1 MNLEV
6 DGTKKIIL
14 VENNQGLNLV
24 TQSKQVNLALS
35 GVTEKGPQGLK
46 GDQGDRGLVGPSGI
60 AYVATNISNQEV
72 ALDPAP
78 IYYLPYN
85 QKIVFQI
92 SQPGTGDN
100 FIVLGDDSR
109 LTDSRIPKGAAGGDL
124 TGTYPNPTLQSITN
138 QRTNLVI
145 YKTLIDTKGRITSS
159 VQATASDLGL
169 GNVDNTR
176 DLDKPIS
183 DLTQTELN
191 RKLYSSTAATTYTRL
206 DDSKLTPQAQ
216 STASVRAIEGTG
228 SKITVAAS
236 DHTHT
241 AINNDISLGGHRLTG
256 VITDAVSQPTDAANK
271 QYVDSFAAGIKP
283 HAAVK
288 ATTTGSETYTVTGT
302 AVSQITGTT
311 IDSYSPAIGERILIK
326 NAPANGSSGLG
337 SLTETQSKLNGAY
350 VITDNTTNLNVQR
363 ADDMGGP
370 PTSSTSWSQVVG
382 AYFFV
387 ENGGSQTNTSWSA
400 NVLNTGSEV
409 IGASL
414 IGFSKFSSTNIQAG
428 NGITKSG
435 STISVKPNATTGA
448 NNANTI
454 QVDGNGV
461 AVNLDSTKGLYS
473 TTSGAGIQ
481 LDTNSGLAFN
491 GTSGALKLSSTI
503 NGSGLNY
510 SSGQLSIA
518 ANQSSTITTLGNV
531 TLGNITTGSVNSGSS
546 AITGGSITGSSL
558 SLGSGNMTTT
568 GNVSGVWAGTAVDVA
583 HGGTGANNA
592 TDARGNLGVGNV
604 GKQGSLTFKTTQ
616 SFAIQGNVVTN
627 SSLPMPSFFAVKAF
641 PTNCV
646 TTLDQVIYKI
656 GDGTT
661 GAWVQFAIVN
671 AGSTA
676 FTTSTSPTGTPP
688 AANLTGTSSQSVT
701 TNNSI
706 GDTYNEIALNVI
718 QINGSPKNLSVTLV
732 FKHIYSPS

>member
-1 MNLEV
+1 MLLVVESKTANTQVALTIS
-6 DGTKKIIL
+6 GT
-14 VENNQGLNLV
+14 
-24 TQSKQVNLALS
+24 
-35 GVTEKGPQGLK
+35 TERGPQGI
-46 GDQGDRGLVGPSGI
+46 QGVQGTQGIQGLSGI
-60 AYVATNISNQEV
+60 VSVETHQNNNSVTLDPTPVFYLNLDQKLVFNISLGN
-72 ALDPAP
+72 
-78 IYYLPYN
+78 
-85 QKIVFQI
+85 
-92 SQPGTGDN
+92 DN
-100 FIVLGDDSR
+100 YFVIGSDSR
-109 LTDSRIPKGAAGGDL
+109 LFNTRTPSDASVTNAKINGTLSQSKITNLESDLSTINTTLNNKAATSHTHIAIGDV
-124 TGTYPNPTLQSITN
+124 TGTLGSSSANLTLAN
-138 QRTNLVI
+138 
-145 YKTLIDTKGRITSS
+145 TSAARS
-159 VQATASDLGL
+159 NLGL
-169 GNVDNTR
+169 GDSATKNV
-176 DLDKPIS
+176 
-183 DLTQTELN
+183 
-191 RKLYSSTAATTYTRL
+191 
-206 DDSKLTPQAQ
+206 
-216 STASVRAIEGTG
+216 GTG
-228 SKITVAAS
+228 SGNVASGSHTHTLSQIIDAGNSASKDTGTTSGTVATG

-241 AINNDISLGGHRLTG
+241 SISNSLSLSGNRLTG
-256 VITDAVSQPTDAANK
+256 LITDANSQPTDAANK

-302 AVSQITGTT
+302 AVSQIAGTT
-311 IDSYSPAIGERILIK
+311 IDTYSPAIGERILIK
-326 NAPANGSSGLG
+326 NAPANGSSGSG
-337 SLTETQSKLNGAY
+337 SATETQSKLNGVY
-350 VITDNTTNLNVQR
+350 VVTGNTTNLSIQR

-387 ENGGSQTNTSWSA
+387 ENGNSQINTSWSA
-400 NVLNTGSEV
+400 NILNTGSET
-409 IGASL
+409 IGVSL

-435 STISVKPNATTGA
+435 STISVKPNVTTGA

-491 GTSGALKLSSTI
+491 GTSGLKLSATI

-510 SSGQLSIA
+510 SNGQLSVA

-531 TLGNITTGSVNSGSS
+531 TIGNITTGSVNAGSN

-558 SLGSGNMTTT
+558 SLGNGNVSTT
-568 GNVSGVWAGTAVDVA
+568 GNVSGIWAGSVIDVVR
-583 HGGTGANNA
+583 GGTGANNA
-592 TDARGNLGVGNV
+592 TDARSNLGVGNV
-604 GKQGSLTFKTTQ
+604 GKQSAITFKTTQ

-627 SSLPMPSFFAVKAF
+627 TSLPMPSFFAVKAF

-656 GDGTT
+656 GNGAT

-676 FTTSTSPTGTPP
+676 FTTSTSSTGAPP
-688 AANLTGTSSQSVT
+688 AASLLGTSSQSIT
-701 TNNSI
+701 TSNSI

>member
-1 MNLEV
+1 MLLVVESKTANTQVALTIS
-6 DGTKKIIL
+6 GT
-14 VENNQGLNLV
+14 
-24 TQSKQVNLALS
+24 
-35 GVTEKGPQGLK
+35 TERGPQGI
-46 GDQGDRGLVGPSGI
+46 QGVQGTQGIQGLSGI
-60 AYVATNISNQEV
+60 VSVETHQNNNSVTLDPTPVFYLNLDQKLVFNISLGN
-72 ALDPAP
+72 
-78 IYYLPYN
+78 
-85 QKIVFQI
+85 
-92 SQPGTGDN
+92 DN
-100 FIVLGDDSR
+100 YFVIGSDSR
-109 LTDSRIPKGAAGGDL
+109 LFNTRTPSDASVTNAKINGTLSQSKITNLESDLSTINTTLNNKAAISHTHIAIGDV
-124 TGTYPNPTLQSITN
+124 TGTLGSSSANLTLAN
-138 QRTNLVI
+138 
-145 YKTLIDTKGRITSS
+145 TSAARS
-159 VQATASDLGL
+159 NLGL
-169 GNVDNTR
+169 GDSATKNV
-176 DLDKPIS
+176 
-183 DLTQTELN
+183 
-191 RKLYSSTAATTYTRL
+191 
-206 DDSKLTPQAQ
+206 
-216 STASVRAIEGTG
+216 GTG
-228 SKITVAAS
+228 SGNVASGSHTHTLSQIIDAGNSASKDTGTTSGTVATG

-241 AINNDISLGGHRLTG
+241 SISNSLSLNGNRLTG
-256 VITDAVSQPTDAANK
+256 LITDANSQPTDAANK

-302 AVSQITGTT
+302 AVSQIAGTT
-311 IDSYSPAIGERILIK
+311 IDTYSPAIGERILIK
-326 NAPANGSSGLG
+326 NAPANGSSGSG
-337 SLTETQSKLNGAY
+337 SATETQSKLNGVY
-350 VITDNTTNLNVQR
+350 VVTDNTTNLSIQR

-387 ENGGSQTNTSWSA
+387 ENGNSQINTSWSA
-400 NVLNTGSEV
+400 NILNTGSET
-409 IGASL
+409 IGVSL

-435 STISVKPNATTGA
+435 STISVKPNVTTGA

-491 GTSGALKLSSTI
+491 GTSGLKLSATI

-510 SSGQLSIA
+510 SSGQLSVA

-531 TLGNITTGSVNSGSS
+531 TIGNITTGSVNSGSN

-558 SLGSGNMTTT
+558 SLGSGNVSTT
-568 GNVSGVWAGTAVDVA
+568 GNVSGTWAGSVIDVVR
-583 HGGTGANNA
+583 GGTGANNA
-592 TDARGNLGVGNV
+592 TDARSNLGVGNV
-604 GKQGSLTFKTTQ
+604 GKQSAITFKTTQ

-627 SSLPMPSFFAVKAF
+627 TSLPMPSFFAVKAF

-656 GDGTT
+656 GDGAT

-676 FTTSTSPTGTPP
+676 FTTSTSSTGAPP
-688 AANLTGTSSQSVT
+688 AASLLGTSSQSIT